1 MAFKQYNEAPVI
13 ENLTGEEK
21 VYINDGNSFK
31 QASIKDIV
39 AQGSKKNDYLTI
51 KKIKDYLFETHYG
64 VIDYGNAYAYFASQA
79 DPIDMGACSA
89 ARNGNWY
96 GRNLDWTYDENAE
109 FIVHTPH
116 IAGRYASIAVAG
128 GIPGLTN
135 DVVISEEYNALYKIV
150 PFRLY
155 DGINEHGVIIN
166 MNVVPTDNGTNVS
179 IPTEQEEVTI
189 SAQMLVR
196 YVLDYFK
203 TASEAVDYIQ
213 KHMKIY
219 FSNSLHDHNYELH
232 FMVADEE
239 KTYLVEF
246 AENAAI
252 VVDMS
257 DDADSNIAGKAYMTN
272 FYLNDITLND
282 DDTVYTPGTQ
292 TADYNAKDTNGITD
306 CGAGLERYNY
316 IVDAYDS
323 ANTKDGMRAMMN
335 GLKYTRTYSTAPD
348 AAEPVWL
355 TEYVGVLGLTVIS
368 DPEDFDAVVQY
379 AGGLFND
386 RTRTD
391 GLTWQTVH
399 SAVYDIENRALNI
412 IVQEDGE
419 ELEFALDGFER
430 KDNPEPVVLP
440 HEVENAV
447 ATHGMGW
454 TDEEVKEGF
463 DIQWDG
469 NTEGLERV
477 PAPDADLL
485 KISDLDIPNDQLIG
499 LKFDITDSN
508 IHEVATVEITEE
520 FFDELKESGRI
531 TNDFVVVLGLFA
543 IVRKDGIDIGGSSFI
558 HKGIYAFDPEASIA
572 EGIYVSRLYKE
583 ASTEEV
589 VHQIA
594 QKYIPQKTDPIVENA
609 MLTGGIGWTEGEV
622 VFDQVV
628 FCPQNWGTW
637 EYEGQVSLGD
647 NEYPFALDDGYQY
660 AIYINDIHQ
669 GDFYAEALEYTIS
682 ESQYGGGDCVL
693 GRYVVYTDMPSFP
706 FFAYTPDDTSGTLK
720 IGCHEYY
727 PDGANFKI
735 IRSPIKHLIS
745 TQYLPEDAFEPKK
758 QIVSEFI
765 YHKDLEDEEHIYLSS
780 QERSFNDG
788 LGSESTGV
796 GTQVIPTT
804 DDAVG
809 AHAEGCIAIVIDS
822 TDGEI
827 TKYPTIA
834 SARGAHAEGSGT
846 LAAGTSSHAEGYRT
860 VASGKESHAEGSETE
875 ATAPQAHA
883 EGSRTNAWGDNAHAE
898 GNETTASGESSHT
911 EGYLTAAAANQA
923 HAEGNHSYATG
934 KQSHAEGYATTAGGD
949 WAHSEG
955 CETVAAKN
963 GSHAEGYKTK
973 VNGLYAHAEGDNTKA
988 SGESSH
994 AEGSLVEA
1002 SGTQAHAEGRATH
1015 ATNNQ
1020 AHAEGNATT
1029 ASGKQSHAEG
1039 YNTTAGGN
1047 IAHAEGHS
1055 TVASGDHSHTEGK
1068 GTIAGSPQ
1076 QHAQGRF
1083 NKVDADDNYAL
1094 IIGNGTDADNR
1105 HNCFMVGWDGAIY
1118 VQASDDPTKMMKLEI
1133 SSTGL
1138 ITATSVDN

>member
-13 ENLTGEEK
+13 DNLTGEEK

-51 KKIKDYLFETHYG
+51 KKIKDYLFETYYG

-116 IAGRYASIAVAG
+116 VAGRYASLAVAG

-135 DVVISEEYNALYKIV
+135 DVVTSEEYNALYKIV

-282 DDTVYTPGTQ
+282 DGTVYTPGTQ

-335 GLKYTRTYSTAPD
+335 GLKYTRTYSTATD

-412 IVQEDGE
+412 IVQEDDE

-440 HEVENAV
+440 PEVENAV
-447 ATHGMGW
+447 ATHGIGWTVSTMGEVVVEETEYTSDASGNVCTTGLDIETPCVTYPNPGQMLCVCNGVECDVEVGYGHNDEYDENFYSMNITHDGEQVLYLWQLEDNFYVINAITPQPNQTVDFVIYSVDNDVNQIAEKYMPEKVSNAIETGGFGW
-454 TDEEVKEGF
+454 TDE
-463 DIQWDG
+463 
-469 NTEGLERV
+469 
-477 PAPDADLL
+477 
-485 KISDLDIPNDQLIG
+485 
-499 LKFDITDSN
+499 
-508 IHEVATVEITEE
+508 
-520 FFDELKESGRI
+520 
-531 TNDFVVVLGLFA
+531 
-543 IVRKDGIDIGGSSFI
+543 
-558 HKGIYAFDPEASIA
+558 
-572 EGIYVSRLYKE
+572 
-583 ASTEEV
+583 EEV
-589 VHQIA
+589 VHQID
-594 QKYIPQKTDPIVENA
+594 QKYIPQSSGGAMVVNFTPTVVDYVFTMVADKTPAEVKSA
-609 MLTGGIGWTEGEV
+609 MLSGPVAGTIIFPGDDETEIT
-622 VFDQVV
+622 
-628 FCPQNWGTW
+628 P
-637 EYEGQVSLGD
+637 LGCAA
-647 NEYPFALDDGYQY
+647 F
-660 AIYINDIHQ
+660 
-669 GDFYAEALEYTIS
+669 
-682 ESQYGGGDCVL
+682 
-693 GRYVVYTDMPSFP
+693 
-706 FFAYTPDDTSGTLK
+706 TS
-720 IGCHEYY
+720 
-727 PDGANFKI
+727 
-735 IRSPIKHLIS
+735 
-745 TQYLPEDAFEPKK
+745 
-758 QIVSEFI
+758 
-765 YHKDLEDEEHIYLSS
+765 
-780 QERSFNDG
+780 DG
-788 LGSESTGV
+788 LIGFLIYDLNP
-796 GTQVIPTT
+796 Q
-804 DDAVG
+804 
-809 AHAEGCIAIVIDS
+809 
-822 TDGEI
+822 
-827 TKYPTIA
+827 
-834 SARGAHAEGSGT
+834 T
-846 LAAGTSSHAEGYRT
+846 LTMRY
-860 VASGKESHAEGSETE
+860 
-875 ATAPQAHA
+875 
-883 EGSRTNAWGDNAHAE
+883 
-898 GNETTASGESSHT
+898 
-911 EGYLTAAAANQA
+911 
-923 HAEGNHSYATG
+923 
-934 KQSHAEGYATTAGGD
+934 
-949 WAHSEG
+949 
-955 CETVAAKN
+955 
-963 GSHAEGYKTK
+963 
-973 VNGLYAHAEGDNTKA
+973 
-988 SGESSH
+988 
-994 AEGSLVEA
+994 
-1002 SGTQAHAEGRATH
+1002 
-1015 ATNNQ
+1015 
-1020 AHAEGNATT
+1020 
-1029 ASGKQSHAEG
+1029 
-1039 YNTTAGGN
+1039 
-1047 IAHAEGHS
+1047 
-1055 TVASGDHSHTEGK
+1055 
-1068 GTIAGSPQ
+1068 
-1076 QHAQGRF
+1076 
-1083 NKVDADDNYAL
+1083 
-1094 IIGNGTDADNR
+1094 
-1105 HNCFMVGWDGAIY
+1105 
-1118 VQASDDPTKMMKLEI
+1118 
-1133 SSTGL
+1133 L
-1138 ITATSVDN
+1138 ITCDESFTEWIMHQD

>member
-51 KKIKDYLFETHYG
+51 KKIKDYLFETYYG

-116 IAGRYASIAVAG
+116 VAGRYASLAVAG

-135 DVVISEEYNALYKIV
+135 DVVTSEEYNALYKIV

-239 KTYLVEF
+239 KTYLIEF

-257 DDADSNIAGKAYMTN
+257 DDANSNIAGKAYMTN

-282 DDTVYTPGTQ
+282 DGTVYTPGTQ

-316 IVDAYDS
+316 IVDTYDS

-348 AAEPVWL
+348 AAEPAWL

-379 AGGLFND
+379 AGGMFND

-412 IVQEDGE
+412 VVQEDGE

-440 HEVENAV
+440 LEVENAI
-447 ATHGMGW
+447 
-454 TDEEVKEGF
+454 E
-463 DIQWDG
+463 
-469 NTEGLERV
+469 
-477 PAPDADLL
+477 
-485 KISDLDIPNDQLIG
+485 
-499 LKFDITDSN
+499 
-508 IHEVATVEITEE
+508 
-520 FFDELKESGRI
+520 
-531 TNDFVVVLGLFA
+531 
-543 IVRKDGIDIGGSSFI
+543 
-558 HKGIYAFDPEASIA
+558 
-572 EGIYVSRLYKE
+572 
-583 ASTEEV
+583 
-589 VHQIA
+589 
-594 QKYIPQKTDPIVENA
+594 
-609 MLTGGIGWTEGEV
+609 TGGIGWTKQGNQTIITWDGDTAGKELIYTEVEGQRFDSHYKVSDLTFTADSVIGGEIIVNGVKSNIRDIDIVDNNSDPFTSSTAQFTAVLFETIAVISCTQAGVIHSSDHGEV
-622 VFDQVV
+622 VEYNCPDTGIYFLKMSFGEGSDFMVSSLTYGTPDTIHQIDQKYI
-628 FCPQNWGTW
+628 PQSSDDAFVIDYSNPRVDDYTNAVAKFNANKEVKLRKGDAMVEMTG
-637 EYEGQVSLGD
+637 YDSTHCFFGGILGAYLPGGYVIAVYAHIGP
-647 NEYPFALDDGYQY
+647 NGENYFWYQY
-660 AIYINDIHQ
+660 NSPV
-669 GDFYAEALEYTIS
+669 EAAGLY
-682 ESQYGGGDCVL
+682 C
-693 GRYVVYTDMPSFP
+693 
-706 FFAYTPDDTSGTLK
+706 
-720 IGCHEYY
+720 
-727 PDGANFKI
+727 
-735 IRSPIKHLIS
+735 
-745 TQYLPEDAFEPKK
+745 EDAGGYFESTNVMG
-758 QIVSEFI
+758 QLQEIGARLAS
-765 YHKDLEDEEHIYLSS
+765 LSS
-780 QERSFNDG
+780 
-788 LGSESTGV
+788 
-796 GTQVIPTT
+796 
-804 DDAVG
+804 
-809 AHAEGCIAIVIDS
+809 
-822 TDGEI
+822 
-827 TKYPTIA
+827 
-834 SARGAHAEGSGT
+834 
-846 LAAGTSSHAEGYRT
+846 
-860 VASGKESHAEGSETE
+860 
-875 ATAPQAHA
+875 
-883 EGSRTNAWGDNAHAE
+883 
-898 GNETTASGESSHT
+898 
-911 EGYLTAAAANQA
+911 
-923 HAEGNHSYATG
+923 
-934 KQSHAEGYATTAGGD
+934 
-949 WAHSEG
+949 
-955 CETVAAKN
+955 
-963 GSHAEGYKTK
+963 
-973 VNGLYAHAEGDNTKA
+973 
-988 SGESSH
+988 
-994 AEGSLVEA
+994 
-1002 SGTQAHAEGRATH
+1002 
-1015 ATNNQ
+1015 
-1020 AHAEGNATT
+1020 
-1029 ASGKQSHAEG
+1029 
-1039 YNTTAGGN
+1039 
-1047 IAHAEGHS
+1047 
-1055 TVASGDHSHTEGK
+1055 
-1068 GTIAGSPQ
+1068 
-1076 QHAQGRF
+1076 
-1083 NKVDADDNYAL
+1083 
-1094 IIGNGTDADNR
+1094 
-1105 HNCFMVGWDGAIY
+1105 
-1118 VQASDDPTKMMKLEI
+1118 
-1133 SSTGL
+1133 
-1138 ITATSVDN
+1138 

>member
-1 MAFKQYNEAPVI
+1 MAFKQYNEAPVV

-39 AQGSKKNDYLTI
+39 TQGSKKNDYLTI

-135 DVVISEEYNALYKIV
+135 DVVTSEEYNALYKIV

-203 TASEAVDYIQ
+203 SASDAVDYIQ

-232 FMVADEE
+232 FMIADEE

-282 DDTVYTPGTQ
+282 DGTVYTPGTQ

-316 IVDAYDS
+316 IVDTYDS

-355 TEYVGVLGLTVIS
+355 TEYVGVQGLTVIS

-379 AGGLFND
+379 AGGMFND
-386 RTRTD
+386 RSRTD

-440 HEVENAV
+440 PEVENAI

-454 TDEEVKEGF
+454 TESEEVEGF
-463 DIQWDG
+463 DITWDG
-469 NTEGLERV
+469 NTEGLDIV
-477 PAPDADLL
+477 LGGYY
-485 KISDLDIPNDQLIG
+485 KIDSDLHNIASVEDLIG
-499 LKFDITDSN
+499 AKLIATDGHETETITLNEEDVV
-508 IHEVATVEITEE
+508 EGEITNAL
-520 FFDELKESGRI
+520 FIYPSSIGFGMGIIAFDGAVDPETHTPIS
-531 TNDFVVVLGLFA
+531 
-543 IVRKDGIDIGGSSFI
+543 
-558 HKGIYAFDPEASIA
+558 KGIWFAATEDFYLP
-572 EGIYVSRLYKE
+572 RLYKE

-589 VHQIA
+589 VHQIDE
-594 QKYIPQKTDPIVENA
+594 KYIPQTSGGAMVVNFTDNPDDEFHPIANKTPQEA
-609 MLTGGIGWTEGEV
+609 MAALISMPVLGVINIEEDKMPLGHAYFSGTVISFLVAGVDVDTGRIL
-622 VFDQVV
+622 
-628 FCPQNWGTW
+628 
-637 EYEGQVSLGD
+637 Y
-647 NEYPFALDDGYQY
+647 
-660 AIYINDIHQ
+660 YINGDIS
-669 GDFYAEALEYTIS
+669 DNVWT
-682 ESQYGGGDCVL
+682 V
-693 GRYVVYTDMPSFP
+693 T
-706 FFAYTPDDTSGTLK
+706 
-720 IGCHEYY
+720 
-727 PDGANFKI
+727 GA
-735 IRSPIKHLIS
+735 
-745 TQYLPEDAFEPKK
+745 
-758 QIVSEFI
+758 
-765 YHKDLEDEEHIYLSS
+765 
-780 QERSFNDG
+780 
-788 LGSESTGV
+788 
-796 GTQVIPTT
+796 
-804 DDAVG
+804 
-809 AHAEGCIAIVIDS
+809 
-822 TDGEI
+822 
-827 TKYPTIA
+827 
-834 SARGAHAEGSGT
+834 
-846 LAAGTSSHAEGYRT
+846 
-860 VASGKESHAEGSETE
+860 
-875 ATAPQAHA
+875 
-883 EGSRTNAWGDNAHAE
+883 
-898 GNETTASGESSHT
+898 
-911 EGYLTAAAANQA
+911 
-923 HAEGNHSYATG
+923 
-934 KQSHAEGYATTAGGD
+934 
-949 WAHSEG
+949 
-955 CETVAAKN
+955 
-963 GSHAEGYKTK
+963 
-973 VNGLYAHAEGDNTKA
+973 
-988 SGESSH
+988 
-994 AEGSLVEA
+994 
-1002 SGTQAHAEGRATH
+1002 
-1015 ATNNQ
+1015 
-1020 AHAEGNATT
+1020 
-1029 ASGKQSHAEG
+1029 
-1039 YNTTAGGN
+1039 
-1047 IAHAEGHS
+1047 
-1055 TVASGDHSHTEGK
+1055 
-1068 GTIAGSPQ
+1068 
-1076 QHAQGRF
+1076 
-1083 NKVDADDNYAL
+1083 
-1094 IIGNGTDADNR
+1094 
-1105 HNCFMVGWDGAIY
+1105 
-1118 VQASDDPTKMMKLEI
+1118 
-1133 SSTGL
+1133 
-1138 ITATSVDN
+1138 

>member
-1 MAFKQYNEAPVI
+1 MAFKQYNEAPVV

-135 DVVISEEYNALYKIV
+135 DVVTGEEYSALYKIV

-203 TASEAVDYIQ
+203 NASDAVDYIQ

-232 FMVADEE
+232 FMIADEE

-282 DDTVYTPGTQ
+282 DGTVYTPGTQ
-292 TADYNAKDTNGITD
+292 TAEYNAKDTNGITD

-316 IVDAYDS
+316 IVDTYDS

-348 AAEPVWL
+348 AADPVWL
-355 TEYVGVLGLTVIS
+355 TEYVGVQGLTVIS

-379 AGGLFND
+379 AGGMFND
-386 RTRTD
+386 RSRTD

-440 HEVENAV
+440 PEVENAI

-454 TDEEVKEGF
+454 TVSAVGEVVVEETVYTSDDSGNVCTTGLDIETPCVTYPNPGQMLCVCNGVECDVEVGYGHNDEYDENFYSMNITHDGEQVLYLWQLEGNFYVINAITPQPNQTVDFVIYSVDNEVHQITEKYMPEKVSNAIETGGIGWTESEPKEGF
-463 DIQWDG
+463 DITWDG
-469 NTEGLERV
+469 DTEGLDDVTESWY
-477 PAPDADLL
+477 
-485 KISDLDIPNDQLIG
+485 KIDSDLHG
-499 LKFDITDSN
+499 ITSGEDLMGAVVTSSRGETFT
-508 IHEVATVEITEE
+508 IEE
-520 FFDELKESGRI
+520 FFTDDNKVYVA
-531 TNDFVVVLGLFA
+531 DVVIVAIEDGVWDGGNFA
-543 IVRKDGIDIGGSSFI
+543 
-558 HKGIYAFDPEASIA
+558 KGIWFVSV
-572 EGIYVSRLYKE
+572 EGLYISRLYKE

-589 VHQIA
+589 VHQID
-594 QKYIPQKTDPIVENA
+594 QKYIPSGGSGCGAMIVTFTDNLDDELHPIANKTPQEVMAALMSMPVLGVMDIDGDLWPCGNA
-609 MLTGGIGWTEGEV
+609 YFSGTTIGFLVAGVDVDTGRILYYINGDVSDNVWTLTG
-622 VFDQVV
+622 
-628 FCPQNWGTW
+628 
-637 EYEGQVSLGD
+637 
-647 NEYPFALDDGYQY
+647 A
-660 AIYINDIHQ
+660 
-669 GDFYAEALEYTIS
+669 
-682 ESQYGGGDCVL
+682 
-693 GRYVVYTDMPSFP
+693 
-706 FFAYTPDDTSGTLK
+706 
-720 IGCHEYY
+720 
-727 PDGANFKI
+727 
-735 IRSPIKHLIS
+735 
-745 TQYLPEDAFEPKK
+745 
-758 QIVSEFI
+758 
-765 YHKDLEDEEHIYLSS
+765 
-780 QERSFNDG
+780 
-788 LGSESTGV
+788 
-796 GTQVIPTT
+796 
-804 DDAVG
+804 
-809 AHAEGCIAIVIDS
+809 
-822 TDGEI
+822 
-827 TKYPTIA
+827 
-834 SARGAHAEGSGT
+834 
-846 LAAGTSSHAEGYRT
+846 
-860 VASGKESHAEGSETE
+860 
-875 ATAPQAHA
+875 
-883 EGSRTNAWGDNAHAE
+883 
-898 GNETTASGESSHT
+898 
-911 EGYLTAAAANQA
+911 
-923 HAEGNHSYATG
+923 
-934 KQSHAEGYATTAGGD
+934 
-949 WAHSEG
+949 
-955 CETVAAKN
+955 
-963 GSHAEGYKTK
+963 
-973 VNGLYAHAEGDNTKA
+973 
-988 SGESSH
+988 
-994 AEGSLVEA
+994 
-1002 SGTQAHAEGRATH
+1002 
-1015 ATNNQ
+1015 
-1020 AHAEGNATT
+1020 
-1029 ASGKQSHAEG
+1029 
-1039 YNTTAGGN
+1039 
-1047 IAHAEGHS
+1047 
-1055 TVASGDHSHTEGK
+1055 
-1068 GTIAGSPQ
+1068 
-1076 QHAQGRF
+1076 
-1083 NKVDADDNYAL
+1083 
-1094 IIGNGTDADNR
+1094 
-1105 HNCFMVGWDGAIY
+1105 
-1118 VQASDDPTKMMKLEI
+1118 
-1133 SSTGL
+1133 
-1138 ITATSVDN
+1138 

>member
-39 AQGSKKNDYLTI
+39 VQGSKKNDYLTI
-51 KKIKDYLFETHYG
+51 KKIKDYLFETYYG

-116 IAGRYASIAVAG
+116 VAGRYASLAVAG

-272 FYLNDITLND
+272 FYLNDITLNAD
-282 DDTVYTPGTQ
+282 GTVYTPGTQ

-316 IVDAYDS
+316 IVDTYDS

-379 AGGLFND
+379 AGGMFSD
-386 RTRTD
+386 RSRAD
-391 GLTWQTVH
+391 ALTWQTVH

-412 IVQEDGE
+412 IVQEDSE

-440 HEVENAV
+440 PEVENAV

-454 TDEEVKEGF
+454 TVSTMGEVVVEETEYTSDASGNVCTTGLDIETPCVAYPNPGQMLCVCNGVECDVEVGYGHNDEYDENFYSMNITHDGEQVLYLWQLEDNFYVINAVTPQPNQTVDFIIYSVDNDVNQIAEKYMPEKVSNAVETHGMGWTSEEVVEGF

-469 NTEGLERV
+469 NTEGLES
-477 PAPDADLL
+477 LL
-485 KISDLDIPNDQLIG
+485 DGAIFKVDSNLHGITSAEDLIG
-499 LKFDITDSN
+499 STIFDITDGQ
-508 IHEVATVEITEE
+508 ETRFDITEE
-520 FFDELKESGRI
+520 DVQ
-531 TNDFVVVLGLFA
+531 VVVDGLLSMFGSMVVVA
-543 IVRKDGIDIGGSSFI
+543 LSDVTASVGEDIRFS
-558 HKGIYAFDPEASIA
+558 KGIWFAGGDE
-572 EGIYVSRLYKE
+572 ENHTSRFYKE
-583 ASTEEV
+583 TSVKEV
-589 VHQIA
+589 PHPINI
-594 QKYIPQKTDPIVENA
+594 KYIPEESGCKVFTIEYAESGLVSNLTPSEVVSIMKTKPV
-609 MLTGGIGWTEGEV
+609 IGVMKMGSFLSPLGVPYFTSTEGSDV
-622 VFDQVV
+622 VIF
-628 FCPQNWGTW
+628 
-637 EYEGQVSLGD
+637 
-647 NEYPFALDDGYQY
+647 
-660 AIYINDIHQ
+660 
-669 GDFYAEALEYTIS
+669 
-682 ESQYGGGDCVL
+682 
-693 GRYVVYTDMPSFP
+693 YVVSPREEFNYGLMPF
-706 FFAYTPDDTSGTLK
+706 
-720 IGCHEYY
+720 
-727 PDGANFKI
+727 
-735 IRSPIKHLIS
+735 IKG
-745 TQYLPEDAFEPKK
+745 D
-758 QIVSEFI
+758 V
-765 YHKDLEDEEHIYLSS
+765 
-780 QERSFNDG
+780 
-788 LGSESTGV
+788 
-796 GTQVIPTT
+796 
-804 DDAVG
+804 
-809 AHAEGCIAIVIDS
+809 S
-822 TDGEI
+822 TD
-827 TKYPTIA
+827 TWTI
-834 SARGAHAEGSGT
+834 
-846 LAAGTSSHAEGYRT
+846 
-860 VASGKESHAEGSETE
+860 V
-875 ATAPQAHA
+875 
-883 EGSRTNAWGDNAHAE
+883 
-898 GNETTASGESSHT
+898 
-911 EGYLTAAAANQA
+911 
-923 HAEGNHSYATG
+923 
-934 KQSHAEGYATTAGGD
+934 
-949 WAHSEG
+949 
-955 CETVAAKN
+955 V
-963 GSHAEGYKTK
+963 
-973 VNGLYAHAEGDNTKA
+973 
-988 SGESSH
+988 
-994 AEGSLVEA
+994 
-1002 SGTQAHAEGRATH
+1002 
-1015 ATNNQ
+1015 
-1020 AHAEGNATT
+1020 
-1029 ASGKQSHAEG
+1029 
-1039 YNTTAGGN
+1039 
-1047 IAHAEGHS
+1047 
-1055 TVASGDHSHTEGK
+1055 
-1068 GTIAGSPQ
+1068 
-1076 QHAQGRF
+1076 
-1083 NKVDADDNYAL
+1083 
-1094 IIGNGTDADNR
+1094 
-1105 HNCFMVGWDGAIY
+1105 
-1118 VQASDDPTKMMKLEI
+1118 
-1133 SSTGL
+1133 
-1138 ITATSVDN
+1138 